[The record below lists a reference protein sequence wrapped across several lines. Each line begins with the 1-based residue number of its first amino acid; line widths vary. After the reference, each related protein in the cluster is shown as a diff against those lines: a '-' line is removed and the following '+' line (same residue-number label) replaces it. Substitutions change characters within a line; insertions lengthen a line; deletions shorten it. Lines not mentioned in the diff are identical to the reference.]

1 MSDQLLRSA
10 NAVCDLDAEIDSLL
24 AGPVGA
30 ANPADDQATRLRA
43 MVAGSGGPSPAATS
57 LAAAEAVLRSVLE
70 RREIDRARERAQS
83 RTHLARVVAVAS
95 GKGGVGKTNIA
106 VNLAAAMAARGL
118 RVILLDADLGTANAD
133 VLCGLTPT
141 ARLDHVVT
149 PLPLHDG
156 AAISISDILVD
167 APGGFR
173 LAPGS
178 AGIARM
184 ADLTPGEQRQM
195 LELLGELE
203 RDADVLVVDTGAGV
217 GRSVTTMLHAA
228 DLGLVVAT
236 PEPTS
241 MADAYALLKC
251 LVLSEEHEW
260 SPGSAEALRMVI
272 NQSVDSG
279 EAEDVHARLTAVCGR
294 FLGIRPKLL
303 GSIAQDLRVAQAV
316 RARCPLVLYA
326 PECPA
331 ARHMVLLAS
340 RLIDQLGVRVSQS
353 RPNASPGFRAA
364 LARILLRRHS

>member
-1 MSDQLLRSA
+1 MNDPNSHITDT
-10 NAVCDLDAEIDSLL
+10 VCDLDDEIDSLL
-24 AGPVGA
+24 AGPTESG
-30 ANPADDQATRLRA
+30 NPADDQATRLRA
-43 MVAGSGGPSPAATS
+43 MVAGAGEPSPAATS
-57 LAAAEAVLRSVLE
+57 LAAAEAVLRSVL
-70 RREIDRARERAQS
+70 DRCQRDRVRERSQP

-118 RVILLDADLGTANAD
+118 RVVLLDADLGTANAD

-149 PLPLHDG
+149 PLPVHDG
-156 AAISISDILVD
+156 AAVRVSDILVD

-173 LAPGS
+173 LVPGS

-184 ADLTPGEQRQM
+184 ADLTPAEQRRM

-251 LVLSEEHEW
+251 LVLSEEQEW
-260 SPGSAEALRMVI
+260 SPANAEALRVVI
-272 NQSVDSG
+272 NQSADGG
-279 EAEDVHARLTAVCGR
+279 EAQDVHARLTAVCGR
-294 FLGIRPKLL
+294 FLGIQPKLL

-316 RARCPLVLYA
+316 RARCPVVLYDPA
-326 PECPA
+326 CPA
-331 ARHMVLLAS
+331 ARHMVHLAD
-340 RLIDQLGVRVSQS
+340 RLIDQLGVRVS
-353 RPNASPGFRAA
+353 RPGPKSPTGFRAA
-364 LARILLRRHS
+364 LARILLLRRS

>member
-1 MSDQLLRSA
+1 MRIPGSVR
-10 NAVCDLDAEIDSLL
+10 DLDDEIDSLL
-24 AGPVGA
+24 SGPAVA
-30 ANPADDQATRLRA
+30 AHPADDQATRLRA
-43 MVAGSGGPSPAATS
+43 MVAGTEELSPVPTS

-70 RREIDRARERAQS
+70 RCEHDRARERAAS

-106 VNLAAAMAARGL
+106 VNVAAAMASRGL
-118 RVILLDADLGTANAD
+118 RVVLLDADLGTANAD

-149 PLPLHDG
+149 PLPIHDG
-156 AAISISDILVD
+156 AAIRVADILVD

-184 ADLTPGEQRQM
+184 ADLSPREQRQM

-217 GRSVTTMLHAA
+217 GRSVTTMLRAA
-228 DLGLVVAT
+228 DLALIVAT

-260 SPGSAEALRMVI
+260 LPANAEALRLVI
-272 NQSVDSG
+272 NQCVDSG
-279 EAEDVHARLTAVCGR
+279 EARDVHARLAAVCGR
-294 FLGIRPKLL
+294 FLGVRPKLL

-316 RARCPLVLYA
+316 RARCPLVLHS
-326 PECPA
+326 PESPA
-331 ARHMVLLAS
+331 ARHMVLLAD
-340 RLIDQLGVRVSQS
+340 RLIDQLGVSVTRARS
-353 RPNASPGFRAA
+353 NAAQGFRAA
-364 LARILLRRHS
+364 LARVLLRRRS